1 MHLISIAKS
10 TDSNSPWCKAAPSLH
25 NIATPQNGIYFFCL
39 SDGLFFFF
47 FVTLRADFKT
57 HFQYPFSYEQTEI

>member
-1 MHLISIAKS
+1 MRLISIAKS

-47 FVTLRADFKT
+47 FVTLRADFKNPT
-57 HFQYPFSYEQTEI
+57 FNTFFYEQTEI